1 MTHRILVERP
11 RGAPCV
17 RWQLG
22 ASKVTVAEFVIV
34 RTLTPLNSD

>member
-11 RGAPCV
+11 EERL
-17 RWQLG
+17 RWQFG
-22 ASKVTVAEFVIV
+22 ASERDCRRFVIV

>member
-1 MTHRILVERP
+1 MTYRILVERP

-22 ASKVTVAEFVIV
+22 ASERDCRRFVIV